1 MSWEL
6 VVVIV
11 LLVVAIA
18 MFAAGRP
25 RMDVVAVLM
34 IVLLPLTGIL
44 TVPETLAG
52 FADPNVVL
60 IAALFVVGAGLA
72 RTGVTYRLG
81 DWLSRQAG
89 TSAAR
94 LIALLMLS
102 VALLGA
108 VMSSTGVVAIFI
120 PVALSIAARTG
131 ISPRQLLMPL
141 SFAGLISGMMTLIA
155 TTPNLIVDG
164 ELARSG
170 YGGFGFFSF
179 TPFGIV
185 ILVLGIGYL
194 LFARRWLGG
203 DDPAAT
209 RARNTFQSLLADY
222 GVDGRAHR
230 YRVDARSPL
239 IDADLAGLAL
249 GDGRSRVLALERRRL
264 FGRTVRVTSE
274 DATVQR
280 GDVLFAV
287 GTPPEGEAER
297 LRLEP
302 LGPTDEF
309 FDANA
314 RQIGI
319 AEILIGPASAA
330 IGKTLS
336 ELRLPASTD
345 LVVLGMR
352 HAGRVVGDRYGQERL
367 AVGDT
372 LLASGAWDAF
382 EKVGASESGYIV
394 LDLPAEVDEVA
405 PAANQAPFAIA
416 SVLIMVVLMV
426 TGIVPNVIAALIAC
440 LLMGI
445 FRCIDMPSAYRSI
458 HWPTL
463 LLIVGMLP
471 FAQALQVTGG
481 VDLIVDALLGAIGG
495 LGPHVLLG
503 GIFVL
508 TAVIGLFVSNTATA
522 VLMAPIAISV
532 AVEAGLSPYPFA
544 MMVALAASSAFMTP
558 VSSPVNTLVVE
569 PGRYRFG
576 DFVRVGAPFA
586 IVVLL
591 VSVVLVPLLLP
602 F

>member
-11 LLVVAIA
+11 LLVAAIA
-18 MFAAGRP
+18 MFAMGRP

-34 IVLLPLTGIL
+34 IVLLPLSGIL

-52 FADPNVVL
+52 FADPNVIL

-81 DWLSRQAG
+81 DWLSRRAG

-155 TTPNLIVDG
+155 TTPNLIVDS

-170 YGGFGFFSF
+170 FGGFGFFSF
-179 TPFGIV
+179 TPFGVV

-194 LFARRWLGG
+194 LFARRWLG
-203 DDPAAT
+203 DDDAT
-209 RARNTFQSLLADY
+209 TGRARNTFQSLLADY

-230 YRVDARSPL
+230 YRVGARSPL
-239 IDADLAGLAL
+239 IDDDLARLEL
-249 GDGRSRVLALERRRL
+249 GDGYSRVLALERSRL
-264 FGRTVRVTSE
+264 FGRTVRLTAD
-274 DATVQR
+274 DATVRR
-280 GDVLFAV
+280 GDILFAV
-287 GTPPEGEAER
+287 GLLPEADLER
-297 LRLEP
+297 LRLEA

-314 RQIGI
+314 RQIGL
-319 AEILIGPASAA
+319 AEILIGPASRA
-330 IGKTLS
+330 IGRSLR
-336 ELRLPASTD
+336 ELRFHASTD
-345 LVVLGMR
+345 LVVLGVR
-352 HAGRVVGDRYGQERL
+352 HAGRVIGAYGDERL

-372 LLASGAWDAF
+372 LLASGAWDSF
-382 EKVGASESGYIV
+382 EKLGAAESGYIV

-416 SVLIMVVLMV
+416 SVVIMVVLMV

-440 LLMGI
+440 LLMGV

-471 FAQALQVTGG
+471 FAQALEVTGG
-481 VDLIVDALLGAIGG
+481 VDLIVDGLLGAIGG

-522 VLMAPIAISV
+522 VLMAPIAITV

-586 IVVLL
+586 VVVLL
-591 VSVVLVPLLLP
+591 VSVVLVPVLLP

>member
-6 VVVIV
+6 GVVIV
-11 LLVVAIA
+11 LLVAAIA
-18 MFAAGRP
+18 MFAVGRP

-60 IAALFVVGAGLA
+60 IAALFIVGAGLA

-81 DWLSRQAG
+81 DWLSRRAG

-179 TPFGIV
+179 TPFGLV
-185 ILVLGIGYL
+185 ILALGIGYL
-194 LFARRWLGG
+194 LFARRWLGD
-203 DDPAAT
+203 DDPTAA

-230 YRVDARSPL
+230 YRVEARSPL
-239 IDADLAGLAL
+239 IDAALAGLDL
-249 GDGRSRVLALERRRL
+249 GDGHSRVLALERRRL
-264 FGRTVRVTSE
+264 LGRTVRVTSD
-274 DATVQR
+274 DATVKR

-287 GTPPEGEAER
+287 GTLPEGEAER

-302 LGPTDEF
+302 LGTTDEF

-319 AEILIGPASAA
+319 AEILIGPGSAA
-330 IGKTLS
+330 IGKSLS
-336 ELRLPASTD
+336 ELRFHAATG
-345 LVVLGMR
+345 LVVLGVR
-352 HAGRVVGDRYGQERL
+352 HAGHVVGDRYGQERL
-367 AVGDT
+367 AIGDT

-382 EKVGASESGYIV
+382 EKIGASESGYIV

-440 LLMGI
+440 LLMGV
-445 FRCIDMPSAYRSI
+445 FRCIDMAGAYRSI

-471 FAQALQVTGG
+471 FAQALEVTGG